1 LKDDDGRKQGGKKIA
16 ARGSEFQKVNN
27 FRVRFDFGHVMHS
40 HSKLSKSTN
49 KIKFVEIFHQ
59 LHEEPFTAKTEKGV
73 CISGCVYTSRRGIQV
88 LGLFGRLFDGASRVG
103 VWSQKPETER
113 SWLGFGRA
121 T

>member
-16 ARGSEFQKVNN
+16 AHGSEFQKENN

-59 LHEEPFTAKTEKGV
+59 LHEEPFTAKTGKGV
-73 CISGCVYTSRRGIQV
+73 CISGCVYTSRRGIQG
-88 LGLFGRLFDGASRVG
+88 LGLFGQLSDGASRVW
-103 VWSQKPETER
+103 VWSQKHETER
-113 SWLGFGRA
+113 LWLSFGHA